1 MCVILHLICHFKY
14 AEIKCLRA
22 EISKCSL
29 WYSLEVAEVC
39 LLHVNFQNRKAVLT
53 ILAQKLNNF
62 TLFTQVMSKYL
73 LPWVGLSML
82 LSHFL
87 LKS

>member
-1 MCVILHLICHFKY
+1 MCFMVFI
-14 AEIKCLRA
+14 R
-22 EISKCSL
+22 SGCSA
-29 WYSLEVAEVC
+29 SSACE
-39 LLHVNFQNRKAVLT
+39 FQNKWAVLT

-62 TLFTQVMSKYL
+62 PLFTQGISKHL
-73 LPWVGLSML
+73 LPWVELGLH